1 MGKYKT
7 IHTGQTLTRESF
19 KDECNINSI
28 MAKAQRGIS
37 VPINSKSALFQD
49 VSDIG
54 TFQSMHLRM
63 QEIQE
68 EFLHNVPAEIRLR
81 HGNDPGRFADWLQKP
96 ENKDEAIALGLIVDA
111 ERAAQIRAEAKADE
125 EIAVAVAKA
134 KKAPKEPK
142 KDA

>member
-1 MGKYKT
+1 MGKFAT
-7 IHTGQTLTRESF
+7 IHTGETMTRESF
-19 KDECNINSI
+19 RDECNINSI
-28 MAKAQRGIS
+28 MAKAQRGIN
-37 VPINSKSALFQD
+37 VPINSKSPLFQD

-63 QEIQE
+63 QEIKD

-96 ENKDEAIALGLIVDA
+96 ENKDEAIRLGLIVDP
-111 ERAAQIRAEAKADE
+111 ERAATMRIEAQADQE
-125 EIAVAVAKA
+125 LAVAAAKA